1 MRVIVYDYET
11 EKIREKVRKNL
22 KKLGVHAQWSVF
34 ESLESYENLIKV
46 LLEEEGEKYRVAIFK
61 INPKGEIRKIGQ
73 NCEKIKF
80 IF

>member
-11 EKIREKVRKNL
+11 EKVRAKVRKNL

-34 ESLESYENLIKV
+34 ESLESYEKLTNV
-46 LLEEEGEKYRVAIFK
+46 LLEEEGENYRVAIFK
-61 INPKGEIRKIGQ
+61 VNPKGEIRKIGQ
-73 NCEKIKF
+73 SWRKIKF

>member
-46 LLEEEGEKYRVAIFK
+46 LLEEEGKKYRVAIFK

-73 NCEKIKF
+73 NWEKIKF